1 MRRAQLFAVGVSVL
15 CLACSGTG
23 SGDEDRTP
31 DSSQAGA
38 AVVPDTARPIPPAP
52 EKGVNKPTSVRR
64 STTGARADSIIGRDS
79 AIEWPK
85 GGKPGRALPI
95 AKRN

>member
-1 MRRAQLFAVGVSVL
+1 MTRSQLFAVAVSVL
-15 CLACSGTG
+15 CMACSGTG
-23 SGDEDRTP
+23 SGDDDRTP

-38 AVVPDTARPIPPAP
+38 AVAPDTLRPIPPP
-52 EKGVNKPTSVRR
+52 PKQSVNKPTSVRR

-85 GGKPGRALPI
+85 GGKPGRSLPI

>member
-1 MRRAQLFAVGVSVL
+1 MTRSQLVAVGISVL
-15 CLACSGTG
+15 CMACTGTG
-23 SGDEDRTP
+23 SGNDDRTA

-38 AVVPDTARPIPPAP
+38 TVAPDTLRPIPPPP

-64 STTGARADSIIGRDS
+64 STTGARDSIIGRDS

-85 GGKPGRALPI
+85 GGKPGRSLPI
-95 AKRN
+95 VKRN